1 MLSDYLQRGVLAGVV
16 AGLAYG
22 LYIAFVANP
31 LTEYVHDAGHDHAGH
46 GHDHGAGD
54 HGHAQEGAEHVV
66 SETTT
71 ALVSV
76 GSGVLWAILLG
87 GLFAVALYLFEP
99 ALPGRDGL
107 ESYVLAG
114 AGFLT
119 VSATPWLVVPPAA
132 PGADHL
138 YGVDARIGIYVGLV
152 GLGAVVSAAA
162 ILAYR
167 REAPRNP
174 ALGVLAAAVPIAAV
188 AIVLPLVTPTVVTQ
202 PDVAGELVTAYQAL
216 AALSQAAIWV
226 LIAGTFNRLRRRAEP
241 AGDATDASDAN
252 SRDQLTTNP

>member
-1 MLSDYLQRGVLAGVV
+1 MLADYLQRGVLAGVV

-22 LYIAFVANP
+22 LYVAFVANP

-46 GHDHGAGD
+46 SHDHAAGGHG

-152 GLGAVVSAAA
+152 VLGAIVSAAA
-162 ILAYR
+162 ILAYGR
-167 REAPRNP
+167 TAPRHP

-202 PDVAGELVTAYQAL
+202 PDVAGELVTTYQAL

-241 AGDATDASDAN
+241 AGDTAESGDRLTAS
-252 SRDQLTTNP
+252 P

>member
-1 MLSDYLQRGVLAGVV
+1 MLVDYLQRGVLAGVV

-22 LYIAFVANP
+22 LYVAFVANP
-31 LTEYVHDAGHDHAGH
+31 LTEYVHDAGHSH
-46 GHDHGAGD
+46 GHGAGD
-54 HGHAQEGAEHVV
+54 HSHAQEGTEHVV

-138 YGVDARIGIYVGLV
+138 YGIDARIGIYVGLV
-152 GLGAVVSAAA
+152 GLGAAVSAAA
-162 ILAYR
+162 ILAYGR
-167 REAPRNP
+167 AAPRHP
-174 ALGVLAAAVPIAAV
+174 ALGALAAAVPIV
-188 AIVLPLVTPTVVTQ
+188 ATVVVLPAVTPTVVTQ
-202 PDVAGELVTAYQAL
+202 PDVASELVTAYQAL

-226 LIAGTFNRLRRRAEP
+226 LIAGAFNRLRRRADP
-241 AGDATDASDAN
+241 AVNAVDTDADSH
-252 SRDQLTTNP
+252 DQLTASP

>member
-1 MLSDYLQRGVLAGVV
+1 MLVDYLQRGVLAGVV

-31 LTEYVHDAGHDHAGH
+31 LTEYVHDAGHDHDEHGH
-46 GHDHGAGD
+46 SHDHGAHAD
-54 HGHAQEGAEHVV
+54 HAQEGAEHVV

-119 VSATPWLVVPPAA
+119 VSVTPWLVVPPAA
-132 PGADHL
+132 PGAEHL

-152 GLGAVVSAAA
+152 VLGAIVSAAA
-162 ILAYR
+162 ILAYGR
-167 REAPRNP
+167 TASRHP
-174 ALGVLAAAVPIAAV
+174 ALGALAAAVPIAAV
-188 AIVLPLVTPTVVTQ
+188 AVVLPLVTPTVVTQ
-202 PDVAGELVTAYQAL
+202 PDVAGELVTTYQAL
-216 AALSQAAIWV
+216 AALSQAAIWA
-226 LIAGTFNRLRRRAEP
+226 LLAGTFNRLRRRAEP
-241 AGDATDASDAN
+241 ASDAVDAD
-252 SRDQLTTNP
+252 SHEQLTANP